1 VITFERVGIEA
12 DPILRNLYQLYIH
25 DMSEW
30 LGLEPGADGR
40 FDFDTGV
47 LWRADSAVFLARAAG
62 SLAGFGVV
70 ASAKPWLGREDARDV
85 KDLFVLR
92 RHRQQG
98 VGRALAQHLWRQ
110 FPAEWLVR
118 ILATNR
124 PALPFWRATVRA
136 FCGDAFEESLA
147 QSRGRDWVHLRFD
160 SSRRPSPGGD
170 PQEV

>member
-30 LGLEPGADGR
+30 LGLEAGAEGR

-47 LWRADSAVFLARAAG
+47 LWRADSAVHLARVDG

-70 ASAKPWLGREDARDV
+70 QSARPWLGRAAPRDV

-92 RHRQQG
+92 RHRREG
-98 VGRALAQHLWRQ
+98 VGRALAQHLWREV
-110 FPAEWLVR
+110 PGEWLVR
-118 ILATNR
+118 VLVANR
-124 PALPFWRATVRA
+124 PAGTFWRAAVRD
-136 FCGDAFEESLA
+136 FCGEAFEESVA
-147 QSRGRDWVHLRFD
+147 EDRGRQWVHLRFD
-160 SSRRPSPGGD
+160 SSGA
-170 PQEV
+170 